1 MEFTAQEKYEYKRL
15 LDDLRSKTGRGTE
28 LISLYIPPDKQISD
42 VMAQLREEYGQAAN
56 IKSRVTRLSVQ
67 GSLESAMS
75 RLKLIPKPPQ
85 NGVVIFI
92 GSVDIGANRTEMYSA
107 ALEPP
112 DPIITY
118 RYHCDSSFLLGPL
131 EEMLADKKTFGL
143 IVLDR
148 REAAIGILKG
158 KYVEPLK
165 HLTSTVPGKQRK
177 GGQSSHRFQQ
187 LRLIAIH
194 DFYGRIGESA
204 NDAFLAVDPKDLQ
217 GILIGGPSP
226 TKEEFVDGGFL
237 HHELQ
242 HKILD
247 ALDVSYTDES
257 GLYELVDAAQER
269 LLDLE
274 VTQDKLIMRRFMKEL
289 VSDKGLAAYGEKE
302 VRHNLE
308 LGAVEVLL
316 LSEDLRKT
324 RAKIV
329 CSNRSCDFSEM
340 QTRSPASAA
349 VGNCLKCGSP
359 LSVIEEEDIVSDL
372 SKLADKS
379 GAEVKIISSEFE
391 EGAQLYK
398 AFGGIA
404 AILRYKTSHI

>member
-1 MEFTAQEKYEYKRL
+1 MEFTAQEKYEFKRL
-15 LDDLRSKTGRGTE
+15 LDELRSKTGRGTE

-42 VMAQLREEYGQAAN
+42 VVAQLREEYGQAAN

-67 GSLESAMS
+67 GSLESAMA
-75 RLKLIPKPPQ
+75 RLKLIPKPPK

-92 GSVDIGANRTEMYSA
+92 GSVDVGANKTEMYSV

-118 RYHCDSSFLLGPL
+118 RYHCDSQFLLEPL

-148 REAAIGILKG
+148 REATIGVLKG
-158 KYVEPLK
+158 KYIETLK
-165 HLTSTVPGKQRK
+165 HLTSSVPGKQRK

-194 DFYGRIGESA
+194 DFYSRIGESA
-204 NDAFLAVDPKDLQ
+204 NDAFLAIDPKDLQ

-242 HKILD
+242 RKVLD

-257 GLYELVDAAQER
+257 GLYELVDAAQDR

-274 VTQDKLIMRRFMKEL
+274 LTQDKLVMRRFMKEL
-289 VSDKGLAAYGEKE
+289 VSDRGLAAYGERE

-324 RAKIV
+324 RAKVV
-329 CSNRSCDFSEM
+329 CTNRSCDFVDS
-340 QTRSPASAA
+340 QTRTSASAP
-349 VGNCLKCGSP
+349 VGVCLKCGSP
-359 LSVIEEEDIVSDL
+359 LSVAEEEDIVSDL
-372 SKLADKS
+372 SKLAEKS
-379 GAEVKIISSEFE
+379 GADVKIISSEFE
-391 EGAQLYK
+391 EGQQLFK